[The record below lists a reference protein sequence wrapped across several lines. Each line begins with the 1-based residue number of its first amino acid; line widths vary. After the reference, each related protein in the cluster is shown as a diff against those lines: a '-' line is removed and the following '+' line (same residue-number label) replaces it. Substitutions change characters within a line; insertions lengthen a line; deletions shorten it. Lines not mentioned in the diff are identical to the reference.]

1 VDQGP
6 IRLVEAGLVE
16 QLKGLGWNVIFD
28 GHHQF
33 EEYND
38 LVDPP
43 IGILK
48 NPRTVSQVN
57 SSVAKVVTNH
67 AKNGVLPVT
76 LGGDH
81 SLVRK

>member
-16 QLKGLGWNVIFD
+16 QLKGLGWNIIFD
-28 GHHQF
+28 GHHRI
-33 EEYND
+33 EEHSNLD
-38 LVDPP
+38 DPP
-43 IGILK
+43 IGKLK

-57 SSVAKVVTNH
+57 SSVAKVVMNH

-81 SLVRK
+81 SLVGV